1 MHLLNKIDKILL
13 MDKIMLRIK
22 KKLKS
27 WESVLY
33 FESHIYIYIYIYIYI
48 IVYYKY
54 IYIYIYIIGNSNKL
68 VQHEKPNS

>member
-1 MHLLNKIDKILL
+1 

-33 FESHIYIYIYIYIYI
+33 FESQLYTIFSISIDETGFIKIELLFIVIFSYIYFD
-48 IVYYKY
+48 
-54 IYIYIYIIGNSNKL
+54 
-68 VQHEKPNS
+68 

>member
-1 MHLLNKIDKILL
+1 MYLLNKIDKILL

-33 FESHIYIYIYIYIYI
+33 FESQLYTIFSISIDETGFMKIE
-48 IVYYKY
+48 
-54 IYIYIYIIGNSNKL
+54 L
-68 VQHEKPNS
+68 LLL